1 MIRER
6 VPMKLS
12 LALLAAMMVFA
23 LAPALRV
30 QEAPAAAPPT
40 PGMSDHGRMM
50 GGDMNAMMKTMGQMS
65 GMMDQCNRMM
75 QGMNDRPGPKSP
87 DQPPK

>member
-6 VPMKLS
+6 VHMKLS
-12 LALLAAMMVFA
+12 HALLAAAIVFA
-23 LAPALRV
+23 LAPALRA
-30 QEAPAAAPPT
+30 QEAPATAPLT

-50 GGDMNAMMKTMGQMS
+50 GGDMNAMMKMMGQMS

-75 QGMNDRPGPKSP
+75 QSMNDRPGTKSP